1 MKIVRFAAV
10 FFLVA
15 GCFVQ
20 AFSQLNIKSGT
31 LRPSE
36 KNLKK
41 ISSYVYLPESKKA
54 AAEAERKFADWEKRS
69 FKCSFLTLN
78 NLAMAAKS
86 ISDTDADALDCLH
99 SLLVLN
105 EYNAGFRSDLF
116 RQITAVTSNSSPI
129 TLQGGDLDL

>member
-10 FFLVA
+10 LFFVA

-31 LRPSE
+31 LHPSE
-36 KNLKK
+36 KDVKK
-41 ISSYVYLPESKKA
+41 ISFYVYLPESKKA
-54 AAEAERKFADWEKRS
+54 AAEAERKFAGWEKRS

-78 NLAMAAKS
+78 NLAMAARS
-86 ISDTDADALDCLH
+86 VSDTDALDCLH

-105 EYNAGFRSDLF
+105 EYNAGVRSDLF
-116 RQITAVTSNSSPI
+116 RQITTMASNSTAI
-129 TLQGGDLDL
+129 TLQDGDLAL

>member
-20 AFSQLNIKSGT
+20 AFSQLNIKSST
-31 LRPSE
+31 LHPSE

-41 ISSYVYLPESKKA
+41 ISFYVYLPESKKA
-54 AAEAERKFADWEKRS
+54 AAEAERKFAGWEKRS

-78 NLAMAAKS
+78 NLAMAARS
-86 ISDTDADALDCLH
+86 ISDTDALDCLH

-105 EYNAGFRSDLF
+105 EYNAGVRSDYF
-116 RQITAVTSNSSPI
+116 RQITASASNSASIALRSVDPR
-129 TLQGGDLDL
+129 Q